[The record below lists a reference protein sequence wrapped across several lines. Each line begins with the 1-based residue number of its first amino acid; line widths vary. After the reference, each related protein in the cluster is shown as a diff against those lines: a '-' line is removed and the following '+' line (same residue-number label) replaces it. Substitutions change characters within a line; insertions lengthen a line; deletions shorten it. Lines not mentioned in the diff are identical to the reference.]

1 MCAVT
6 LILFFFLPRL
16 QTLGEATSRFRSL
29 RHATCRAMGFRW
41 LFALSSSYFGRP
53 EVRLAIVSISSVY
66 RVPHIQVRSTSPTGV
81 PAVISAIRASF
92 YLRHE
97 HKPPHLARRRS
108 VRSPNGLDR
117 PANDQGGNLRGRTAR
132 VYRHDSNV
140 RRARAGYVVV

>member
-6 LILFFFLPRL
+6 LILFFVLACGCW
-16 QTLGEATSRFRSL
+16 GEATSRFGSL
-29 RHATCRAMGFRW
+29 RHASCRAMGFRW
-41 LFALSSSYFGRP
+41 LFALSSSHFGRP

-66 RVPHIQVRSTSPTGV
+66 RIPHSQVRSTSPTGV
-81 PAVISAIRASF
+81 PVAISASF
-92 YLRHE
+92 YLRHK

-117 PANDQGGNLRGRTAR
+117 PAKDQDGNLRGRAAR

-140 RRARAGYVVV
+140 RRARAGCVVV